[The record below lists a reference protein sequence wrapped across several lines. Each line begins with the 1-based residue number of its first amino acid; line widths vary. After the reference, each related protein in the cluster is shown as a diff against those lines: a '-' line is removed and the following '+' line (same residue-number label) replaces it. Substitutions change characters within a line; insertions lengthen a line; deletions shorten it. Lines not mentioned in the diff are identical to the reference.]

1 MIQTFTQL
9 DLIRFIY
16 NETTNEQQRNIELA
30 LLCDNELM
38 EEFKSLKSTV
48 NALTEVS
55 YSPSNSTIEKIL
67 NYSKSS
73 NLRNCKTI
81 IYPPVGG

>member
-9 DLIRFIY
+9 DLIKFIY
-16 NETTNEQQRNIELA
+16 HEITIEQHRDIELV

-38 EEFKSLKSTV
+38 EEYKSLKST
-48 NALTEVS
+48 ADELTKVS
-55 YSPSNSTIEKIL
+55 YSPSNSTIETIL

-73 NLRNCKTI
+73 KLQAT
-81 IYPPVGG
+81 P